1 MTQSLTPYADYL
13 LQLDLE
19 GSNLH
24 SVEAKSVRESD
35 LDVLYVHQTGGRN
48 DPPSSN
54 FILALPLS
62 DIGRGRFDFGAG
74 AFEAELGPGDVLV
87 EPPGVACLY
96 DIPDH
101 AEVRAFAVSL
111 SCAWTRE
118 VLSAVAGRSLSDF
131 GRLHAQA
138 VRAPH
143 ITHLVEDLWR
153 TERAGRTRGGLYAE
167 GAMLSL
173 LGALLQLSGQP
184 ELEKRERLD
193 LRDRRI
199 RRAIEWID
207 AHLTTELRLA
217 DIARVAGLS
226 PSSLA
231 RVFKSLLGLTP
242 IQYVQQRRVER
253 AKVLLREEAVSII
266 EVAAAVGYENPQHFA
281 TLFKR
286 LVGTSPSSYRRSAK

>member
-35 LDVLYVHQTGGRN
+35 LDVLYVHQMGGRN

-101 AEVRAFAVSL
+101 AEVRDVILRYRSRPVADVKDFPALVRSTA
-111 SCAWTRE
+111 SEAE
-118 VLSAVAGRSLSDF
+118 VEIQLLRRGEEELT
-131 GRLHAQA
+131 L
-138 VRAPH
+138 
-143 ITHLVEDLWR
+143 TVE
-153 TERAGRTRGGLYAE
+153 GG
-167 GAMLSL
+167 
-173 LGALLQLSGQP
+173 P
-184 ELEKRERLD
+184 
-193 LRDRRI
+193 
-199 RRAIEWID
+199 
-207 AHLTTELRLA
+207 
-217 DIARVAGLS
+217 
-226 PSSLA
+226 
-231 RVFKSLLGLTP
+231 LGLAF
-242 IQYVQQRRVER
+242 R
-253 AKVLLREEAVSII
+253 
-266 EVAAAVGYENPQHFA
+266 
-281 TLFKR
+281 TL
-286 LVGTSPSSYRRSAK
+286 P